1 MRISTIIFNH
11 TKNINKTIIMKLHR
25 LFILVLLFN
34 FGLTYGSSALKDDIS
49 VINSAKKLAAKR
61 DNKDVVKILAI
72 GNSFSQDA
80 LETYLYEL
88 AKAENIQVII
98 GNLYIGGA
106 SLELHWNNA
115 KENKPAY
122 QYRKIDIYGNKTN
135 TPETSIADAIADED
149 WDYISFQQVSSSS
162 GIYESYVE
170 PLPLLF
176 EYVKQK
182 TTNPD
187 VKYVLH
193 QTWAYAQDATHTGFT
208 SYNNEQL
215 TMYNAIVDAAW
226 RAKDL
231 VPIDIVVPAGT
242 AIQNGRTSVIGDN
255 FCSDGYH
262 LDINIGRYTAACTWF
277 ETLFNVNVIGNSF
290 KPDALSDFEAEI
302 AQHAAHYAVK
312 KPKEITEMKD
322 FYKEVALVV
331 SQLIVPLQ
339 IGENSIKV
347 VSSDYANILDEV
359 ILNR

>member
-1 MRISTIIFNH
+1 MQF
-11 TKNINKTIIMKLHR
+11 HR
-25 LFILVLLFN
+25 LLILILLFN
-34 FGLTYGSSALKDDIS
+34 FGLTHASSAIKDNI
-49 VINSAKKLAAKR
+49 SAKCSAKDLAENR
-61 DNKDVVKILAI
+61 DNQNTIKILAI

-88 AKAENIQVII
+88 AKAENIQVVI

-135 TPETSIADAIADED
+135 TPETSIADALSDEN

-176 EYVKQK
+176 DYVKQK
-182 TTNPD
+182 MTNSD

-193 QTWAYAQDATHTGFT
+193 QTWPYSQDATHTGFAN
-208 SYNNEQL
+208 YNNNQL
-215 TMYNAIVDAAW
+215 TMYNAIVDAVW

-242 AIQNGRTSVIGDN
+242 AIQNGRTSVIGEN

-262 LDINIGRYTAACTWF
+262 LDANIGRYTAACTWF

-290 KPDALSDFEAEI
+290 KPDALSDSEANI
-302 AQHAAHYAVK
+302 AQQAAHNAVK
-312 KPKEITEMKD
+312 WPKEITEMKD
-322 FYKEVALVV
+322 FYREVALLLEIATCLEINEDH
-331 SQLIVPLQ
+331 Q
-339 IGENSIKV
+339 
-347 VSSDYANILDEV
+347 
-359 ILNR
+359 